1 VTVRYVIGDTLAVT
15 RTIPDASVDLVITSP
30 PFLALRSYLPDD
42 HPDKAKELGSEP
54 NPAAFIDMLLA
65 LTAEWRRVL
74 APHGTLA
81 VELGDTY
88 SGVNVSAAGLHA
100 REHRHLGTDLN
111 RYNQMQAT
119 TGRRGKDGGWP
130 LPKSLAL
137 IPELYR
143 VALAYG
149 INPLTGQESPAG
161 RWRVRNNVTW
171 CRPNP
176 PVGCVDDQTE
186 ALTPDGWKRHADLAD
201 GDLIAAYDKATDSCR
216 FLPAK
221 FVRWHREGEP
231 MVAIEK
237 RKTSQRLTLDHRCL
251 VRTDKRDPF
260 VVLADDLTNDQ
271 QVLLTAPL
279 EEVPGPEPVTVERAE
294 LLGWYI
300 AEGTPAGRRARI
312 AQSLTSNPEKVAR
325 IRSLLERDGA
335 DFTESVYRITSGTYG
350 GHQQVTFTVKGE
362 LAEWLN
368 LHHKRLPMHYVTTW
382 PTRTLRALWDGLIDG
397 DGHRRRDGGT
407 LFFQKARPVCDA
419 VQVLALRLGLRAS
432 LTRQERMDGWQVTI
446 GNPEHYEGSRWTKV
460 RKWDGVG
467 IPRETYT
474 GVVWCPMVET
484 SFWLARRDG
493 RTFVTGNS
501 LGDKF
506 RPSTSDLVIACTSDK
521 RWFDLDAV
529 RYQAPDQ
536 GVKTTN
542 GPKAKAKAVDRTI
555 AGTHSAFDVR
565 TNSNPAGAPP
575 LDHWVIPPGGYKG
588 AHYATWPAALLEKPI
603 EACCPRRVCRTC
615 GTPSRRLT
623 ESERVTVGTQTP
635 GKIGAL
641 AESGAYASHG
651 DTSVT
656 TIGWASCDCPDTDG
670 IRLDGYH
677 TGTGWRPGHVL
688 DPFGGSGTTGVV
700 ASGRS
705 RDCTLIDLDD
715 RNAELARERLG
726 MFLEVETHQPEAV
739 A

>member
-42 HPDKAKELGSEP
+42 HPDKALELGSEP
-54 NPAAFIDMLLA
+54 NPAAFIDMLLE

-88 SGVNVSAAGLHA
+88 SGSTGGGGDIDNIKAG
-100 REHRHLGTDLN
+100 RTQQSSVGQWRSSQPIQN
-111 RYNQMQAT
+111 RGEANT
-119 TGRRGKDGGWP
+119 VIRKGDGWP
-130 LPKSLAL
+130 LAKSLAL

-176 PVGCVDDQTE
+176 PVGQ
-186 ALTPDGWKRHADLAD
+186 
-201 GDLIAAYDKATDSCR
+201 
-216 FLPAK
+216 
-221 FVRWHREGEP
+221 
-231 MVAIEK
+231 
-237 RKTSQRLTLDHRCL
+237 
-251 VRTDKRDPF
+251 
-260 VVLADDLTNDQ
+260 
-271 QVLLTAPL
+271 
-279 EEVPGPEPVTVERAE
+279 
-294 LLGWYI
+294 
-300 AEGTPAGRRARI
+300 
-312 AQSLTSNPEKVAR
+312 
-325 IRSLLERDGA
+325 
-335 DFTESVYRITSGTYG
+335 
-350 GHQQVTFTVKGE
+350 
-362 LAEWLN
+362 
-368 LHHKRLPMHYVTTW
+368 
-382 PTRTLRALWDGLIDG
+382 
-397 DGHRRRDGGT
+397 
-407 LFFQKARPVCDA
+407 
-419 VQVLALRLGLRAS
+419 
-432 LTRQERMDGWQVTI
+432 
-446 GNPEHYEGSRWTKV
+446 
-460 RKWDGVG
+460 
-467 IPRETYT
+467 
-474 GVVWCPMVET
+474 
-484 SFWLARRDG
+484 
-493 RTFVTGNS
+493 

-529 RYQAPDQ
+529 RHQAPDQ